1 MSKTA
6 VGLDDERELFRHGE
20 DDVADVDAVARRE
33 EAAAVLALSGGRA
46 RERDAG
52 ALAEVAEPRLERGA
66 PARGVVVLHRSDFRG
81 RRNARR
87 NTKTMAGPHWPCT

>member
-66 PARGVVVLHRSDFRG
+66 RARGVVVLHRSDFRG